1 MPEMHEFLN
10 ILPEDLSQH
19 SRVHVEILSDPASL
33 FAQFAR
39 SLADEIKANNQ
50 NGQPTRLIL
59 PVGPVGQYPILAEI
73 CNRECI
79 SWRNTHTFNM
89 DEYCDWQ
96 GRWIP
101 ADHPLSFRGIMQRV
115 LFDRLDPEL
124 RIPDEQIHFPDP
136 LNLDRISQDIQAL
149 GGIDTCYGG
158 IGYHGHIAF
167 NEPPISR
174 WYQISVDEFKR
185 SITRVVPLAEDTI
198 VMNSIRN
205 TGGNPHNFPP
215 MGVTLGMADILA
227 ARRMRMYCPGGMW
240 QRYAVRMALF
250 GEVSVEYPASLL
262 QDHPDY
268 ILYLDEETA
277 KPPVYST

>member
-1 MPEMHEFLN
+1 MPELHAYLN
-10 ILPEDLSQH
+10 ILPEDLPQR
-19 SRVHVEILSDPASL
+19 SRVHVEILPDPASL

-39 SLADEIKANNQ
+39 SLADEIKTNNQ
-50 NGQPTRLIL
+50 AGHPTRLIL

-73 CNRECI
+73 CNRERI
-79 SWRNTHTFNM
+79 SWRNIHTFNM

-101 ADHPLSFRGIMQRV
+101 IDHPLSFRGSMRRT

-136 LNLDRISQDIQAL
+136 LNLDRISQDIQAV

-174 WYQISVDEFKR
+174 WYQISVDEFRR

-215 MGVTLGMADILA
+215 MGVTLGMADILE
-227 ARRMRMYCPGGMW
+227 ARRIRMYCPGGMW

-250 GEVSVEYPASLL
+250 GDVSVEYPATLL
-262 QDHPDY
+262 QEHPDY
-268 ILYLDEETA
+268 SLYLDEETA
-277 KPPVYST
+277 KPPVFSG

>member
-1 MPEMHEFLN
+1 MPELHAYLN
-10 ILPEDLSQH
+10 ILPEDLPQR
-19 SRVHVEILSDPASL
+19 SRVHVEILPDPASL

-39 SLADEIKANNQ
+39 SLADEIKTNNQ
-50 NGQPTRLIL
+50 AGHPTRLIL

-73 CNRECI
+73 CNRERI
-79 SWRNTHTFNM
+79 SWRNIHTFNM

-101 ADHPLSFRGIMQRV
+101 IDHPLSFRGSMRRT

-136 LNLDRISQDIQAL
+136 LNLDRISQDIQAV

-174 WYQISVDEFKR
+174 WYQISVDEFRR

-215 MGVTLGMADILA
+215 MGVTLGMADILE
-227 ARRMRMYCPGGMW
+227 ARRIRMYCPGGMW

-250 GEVSVEYPASLL
+250 GDVSVEYPATLL
-262 QDHPDY
+262 QEHPDY

-277 KPPVYST
+277 KPPVFSG

>member
-1 MPEMHEFLN
+1 MPEIHNFLN
-10 ILPEDLSQH
+10 ILPEDLPQY
-19 SRVHVEILSDPASL
+19 SRVHVQILPDPASL

-50 NGQPTRLIL
+50 TGQPTRLIL

-73 CNRECI
+73 CNRERI

-101 ADHPLSFRGIMQRV
+101 ADHPLSFRGSMRRT

-124 RIPDEQIHFPDP
+124 RIPEAQIHFPDP
-136 LNLDRISQDIQAL
+136 LNLDRIGQDIQAV

-174 WYQISVDEFKR
+174 WYQIRVDEFRR

-205 TGGNPHNFPP
+205 TGGNPRNFPP

-227 ARRMRMYCPGGMW
+227 ARRMRLYCPGGMW

-250 GEVSVEYPASLL
+250 GEVSVEYPATLL

-277 KPPVYST
+277 KPPVFSA

>member
-1 MPEMHEFLN
+1 MPELHAYLN
-10 ILPEDLSQH
+10 ILPEDLPQR
-19 SRVHVEILSDPASL
+19 SRVHVEILPDPASL

-39 SLADEIKANNQ
+39 SLADEIKTNNQ
-50 NGQPTRLIL
+50 AGHPTRLIL

-73 CNRECI
+73 CNRERI
-79 SWRNTHTFNM
+79 SWRNIHTFNM

-101 ADHPLSFRGIMQRV
+101 IDHPLSFRGSMRRT

-136 LNLDRISQDIQAL
+136 LNLDRISQDIQAV

-174 WYQISVDEFKR
+174 WYQISVDEFRR

-215 MGVTLGMADILA
+215 MGVTLGMADILE
-227 ARRMRMYCPGGMW
+227 ARRIRMYCPGGMW

-250 GEVSVEYPASLL
+250 GDVSVEYPATLL

-268 ILYLDEETA
+268 IVYLDEETA
-277 KPPVYST
+277 KAPVFSG

>member
-1 MPEMHEFLN
+1 MPEMHDFLK
-10 ILPEDLSQH
+10 ILPEDLPQR
-19 SRVHVEILSDPASL
+19 SRVHVEILPDPASL

-50 NGQPTRLIL
+50 TGQPTRLIL

-73 CNRECI
+73 CNRERI

-101 ADHPLSFRGIMQRV
+101 IEHPLSFRGIMQRV

-124 RIPDEQIHFPDP
+124 RIPEAQSHFPDP
-136 LNLDRISQDIQAL
+136 LNLDRISQDIQAV

-174 WYQISVDEFKR
+174 WYQISVEEFRR

-205 TGGNPHNFPP
+205 TGGNPRNFPP

-240 QRYAVRMALF
+240 QRHAVRVALF
-250 GEVSVEYPASLL
+250 GEVSVEYPATLL
-262 QDHPDY
+262 QEHPDY

-277 KPPVYST
+277 KPPVFSA

>member
-1 MPEMHEFLN
+1 MPELHAYLN
-10 ILPEDLSQH
+10 ILPEDLPQR
-19 SRVHVEILSDPASL
+19 SRVHVEILPDPASL

-39 SLADEIKANNQ
+39 SLADEIKTNNQ
-50 NGQPTRLIL
+50 AGHPTRLIL

-73 CNRECI
+73 CNRERI
-79 SWRNTHTFNM
+79 SWRNIHTFNM

-101 ADHPLSFRGIMQRV
+101 IDHPLSFRGSMRRT

-136 LNLDRISQDIQAL
+136 LNLDRISQDIHAV

-174 WYQISVDEFKR
+174 WYQISVDEFRR

-215 MGVTLGMADILA
+215 MGVTLGMADILE
-227 ARRMRMYCPGGMW
+227 ARRIRMYCPGGMW

-250 GEVSVEYPASLL
+250 GDVSVEYPATLL
-262 QDHPDY
+262 QEHPDY
-268 ILYLDEETA
+268 SLYLDEETA
-277 KPPVYST
+277 KPPVFSG

>member
-1 MPEMHEFLN
+1 M
-10 ILPEDLSQH
+10 
-19 SRVHVEILSDPASL
+19 R
-33 FAQFAR
+33 R
-39 SLADEIKANNQ
+39 
-50 NGQPTRLIL
+50 T
-59 PVGPVGQYPILAEI
+59 
-73 CNRECI
+73 
-79 SWRNTHTFNM
+79 
-89 DEYCDWQ
+89 
-96 GRWIP
+96 
-101 ADHPLSFRGIMQRV
+101 

-136 LNLDRISQDIQAL
+136 LNLDRISQDIQAV

-174 WYQISVDEFKR
+174 WYQISVDEFRR

-215 MGVTLGMADILA
+215 MGVTLGMADILE
-227 ARRMRMYCPGGMW
+227 ARRIRMYCPGGMW

-250 GEVSVEYPASLL
+250 GDVSVEYPATLL
-262 QDHPDY
+262 QEHPDY
-268 ILYLDEETA
+268 SLYLDEETA
-277 KPPVYST
+277 KPPVFSG